1 MKTLSDLIQE
11 EYRDRH
17 CGTCARLGTKQG
29 KYGPET
35 YCRLDGKRRFLTEG
49 KGCLGWKERKK

>member
-17 CGTCARLGTKQG
+17 CGTCARLGTRQG
-29 KYGPET
+29 KYGRET
-35 YCRLDGKRRFLTEG
+35 YCRLDGKRRFSHEG
-49 KGCLGWKERKK
+49 KGCLGWKERKM